1 MRPIPESFTALL
13 RPFLRFAGDAPIRPE
28 SRLRDLG
35 LDSMQAIE
43 LMFALE
49 DEFGVT
55 LPDDK
60 LTDAT
65 FETAGSL
72 WGVVDGLRDTAATGV
87 L

>member
-1 MRPIPESFTALL
+1 MDPTFVAVL
-13 RPFLRFAGDAPIRPE
+13 RPFVPFAADQQLTAE

-43 LMFALE
+43 LLFAIE
-49 DEFGVT
+49 DEYGVS

-72 WGVVDGLRDTAATGV
+72 WAVVEQLVTASGAGRP
-87 L
+87 